1 MCNCGW
7 AEVVRWMTAFLA
19 SVALAAGAAAAAAPA
34 ISISD
39 LAHYDAQKK
48 FAHLGNG
55 LTLAYLDVGPR
66 TAPAVVLIHGYTDS
80 ARDWQP
86 IVPLLSTT
94 FRLIVVDLRGH
105 GASDKPGC
113 CYTRFD
119 FADDVKRLLSHLNI
133 ATASIVGHSLG
144 SLVAQTFAEL
154 WPQATRK
161 LILISSTG
169 TAFGDDSSA
178 DMPEWLKSVAELR
191 DPIDPESAFM
201 HAWWHESETYNSPQ
215 FVERQ
220 RRAAAAIPARVWQA
234 ISDQCLQHTDLK
246 FMLPRITAPTLLVWG
261 GRDTLVGEAGRAA
274 LRTGI
279 ANSVVQDFPA
289 LGHDLFWEDP
299 TAVTDALRE
308 FLNQP

>member
-1 MCNCGW
+1 MRNCGW
-7 AEVVRWMTAFLA
+7 ADVVRWMAAFLA
-19 SVALAAGAAAAAAPA
+19 SVALAAGAAAAPA

-48 FAHLGNG
+48 FAQLGNG

-66 TAPAVVLIHGYTDS
+66 TAPVVVLIHGYTDS

-105 GASDKPGC
+105 GASDKPEC

-119 FADDVKRLLSHLNI
+119 LADDVKRLLSHLNI

-161 LILISSTG
+161 LVLISSTG

-178 DMPEWLKSVAELR
+178 GMPEWLKSVAELR

-261 GRDTLVGEAGRAA
+261 GRDTLMGEAGRAA

-279 ANSVVQDFPA
+279 ANSVVKDFPA

-308 FLNQP
+308 FLNRP